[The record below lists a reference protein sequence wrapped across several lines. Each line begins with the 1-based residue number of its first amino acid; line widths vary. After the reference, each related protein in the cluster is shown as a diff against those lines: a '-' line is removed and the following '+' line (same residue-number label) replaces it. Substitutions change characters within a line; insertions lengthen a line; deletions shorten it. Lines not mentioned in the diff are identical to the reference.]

1 MAKAP
6 LDENIEIVLNYKLR
20 LIEALT
26 ESDVLTIKSG
36 IFTGLDRQVRDALEV
51 KRGKFRRKLTVILDT
66 LGGSAEVVERMVNTI
81 RHHYQHVDFVVP
93 DKAMSAG
100 TIFVMSGDNIFMNYH
115 SVLGP
120 IDPQVLKG
128 DKWVPAISY
137 LRQYEIF
144 KSRGKNLTTAEVIL
158 MQKLDSGELHQY
170 EKARDLSIELLKKW
184 LSAYK
189 FKDWYVTEDKQQ
201 SVTNEM
207 KTERAKEIADALS
220 DIDRWH
226 SHSRGIDMKTLCG
239 LKLKIEDYTQECD
252 KAKEIDQYFKL
263 FDDFLT
269 QKGWISW
276 IHTAEYF

>member
-1 MAKAP
+1 MTKP
-6 LDENIEIVLNYKLR
+6 SLDLNIQMMLNYHLG
-20 LIEALT
+20 LIEKHT
-26 ESDVLTIKSG
+26 DSDVLTIKSG
-36 IFTGLDRQVRDALEV
+36 ILPNLHRQIKEALES
-51 KRGKFRRKLTVILDT
+51 KASRRDKLTVILDT

-81 RHHYQHVDFVVP
+81 RHHYLHVDFVVP

-128 DKWVPAISY
+128 DKWVPALSY

-144 KSRGKNLTTAEVIL
+144 KSRGKSLTTAEVIL

-189 FKDWYVTEDKQQ
+189 FKDWYVTEEKQQ

-239 LKLKIEDYTQECD
+239 LKLKIEDYTQEYD

-263 FDDFLT
+263 FDDYLT

>member
-1 MAKAP
+1 MTKP
-6 LDENIEIVLNYKLR
+6 SLDLNIQMMLNYHLG
-20 LIEALT
+20 LIEKHT
-26 ESDVLTIKSG
+26 DSDVLTIKSG
-36 IFTGLDRQVRDALEV
+36 ILPNLHRQIKEALES
-51 KRGKFRRKLTVILDT
+51 KASRRDKLTVILDT

-81 RHHYQHVDFVVP
+81 RHHYLHVDFVVR

-128 DKWVPAISY
+128 DKWVPALSY

-144 KSRGKNLTTAEVIL
+144 KSRGKSLTTAEVIL

-189 FKDWYVTEDKQQ
+189 FKDWYVTEEKQQ

-239 LKLKIEDYTQECD
+239 LKLKIEDYTQEYD

-263 FDDFLT
+263 FDDYLT

>member
-36 IFTGLDRQVRDALEV
+36 IFTGLDRRVRDALEV
-51 KRGKFRRKLTVILDT
+51 KRGKLRRKLTVILDT

-81 RHHYQHVDFVVP
+81 RYHYQHVDFVVP

-128 DKWVPAISY
+128 DKWVPALSY

-239 LKLKIEDYTQECD
+239 LKLKIEDYTQEYD
-252 KAKEIDQYFKL
+252 KAKEIDQYLKL